1 MRRFVSDFML
11 PLVRG
16 GPVHIGRPLGMDVIA
31 RLAEELPAID
41 GDAVDALAAC
51 RRVVVAR
58 VVPAPAAPLLDQ
70 ASLRLAA
77 ALHDLLALSHPD
89 IWHSSR
95 RQERISEAAL
105 ALAALGPPPS
115 ALAAL

>member
-1 MRRFVSDFML
+1 MRHFVSDFML

-16 GPVHIGRPLGMDVIA
+16 GAVHVGRPLGMEAVA
-31 RLAEELPAID
+31 RLAQDLPAID
-41 GDAVDALAAC
+41 GPAVDALAAC
-51 RRVVVAR
+51 RRVVVTR
-58 VVPAPAAPLLDQ
+58 VVPGAAPPPLDD

-95 RQERISEAAL
+95 R
-105 ALAALGPPPS
+105 
-115 ALAAL
+115 